1 MQQQQQQNLTQHQL
15 QMQQQQ
21 QLQQMQFKLMDQ
33 LKQHE
38 NYDTLINT
46 INDLDNLLN
55 ENKKFKFEI
64 WQSVNDLSLKLNN
77 IYDDSDASSLTTNTN
92 DTNNKSSNVRRQQ
105 ISSGANKNSNK
116 KYTTPSKFKY
126 SNQFESLE
134 KSDKFKKFCQDN
146 SNKYNKYGI
155 LNENKSINNSNNIK
169 FQELKNENL
178 KLKFLIIERKLY
190 NKNLIN
196 LIYEYEEYLNNLII
210 KIKNY
215 HKDLITNQS
224 NNLSKN
230 FDKIN
235 DLRVKMFTKFIEI
248 ILIFEKIKKLYE
260 IINLINEILNFKN
273 NYSVDQYEKKIRL
286 LISSITE
293 LDSN

>member
-1 MQQQQQQNLTQHQL
+1 
-15 QMQQQQ
+15 
-21 QLQQMQFKLMDQ
+21 MDQ

-46 INDLDNLLN
+46 INDLDSLLD
-55 ENKKFKFEI
+55 ENKKIKFEI

-77 IYDDSDASSLTTNTN
+77 IYDDSDASSPAKTN
-92 DTNNKSSNVRRQQ
+92 DTNNKSGSGGRQQ
-105 ISSGANKNSNK
+105 INSGANKTANK

-126 SNQFESLE
+126 SNQFESLA
-134 KSDKFKKFCQDN
+134 KSDKFKKFCEDN

-155 LNENKSINNSNNIK
+155 LNENKSINNSNNLK

-190 NKNLIN
+190 NKNLID
-196 LIYEYEEYLNNLII
+196 LVYEYEEYLSNLII
-210 KIKNY
+210 KVKTY
-215 HKDLITNQS
+215 HKDLITDQS
-224 NNLSKN
+224 NNLSKS

-273 NYSVDQYEKKIRL
+273 NYSVDQYEKKINL

-293 LDSN
+293 LDSK